1 MLIRAKVCDMWELI
15 QSAAITDRSLGG
27 DQTIKVTSKKDA
39 KNINIKLKKVPPKH
53 SKPGNWKDGSVV
65 DGMAAPLTP

>member
-1 MLIRAKVCDMWELI
+1 MASDADSRK
-15 QSAAITDRSLGG
+15 GG